1 MKINL
6 KTCSNDK
13 LLQVLKSFSTEA
25 CNSMQDGDGL
35 RAGLYLRRIEE
46 ALSTRKIKAVVIDDA
61 DMTEGCVYTSSM

>member
-13 LLQVLKSFSTEA
+13 FLQVLKSFSTEV
-25 CNSMQDGDGL
+25 CNSMQDADGL

-46 ALSTRKIKAVVIDDA
+46 ALRTRKIEAVIIDDV
-61 DMTEGCVYTSSM
+61 DMTEGCVYTSRI